1 MVNPFIALG
10 TLVNAKTNIQNR
22 FVFNGIS
29 QIRVIESLREDVQN
43 KNSKRVNKRKTLRS
57 RDKIRLMTIDN
68 H

>member
-29 QIRVIESLREDVQN
+29 QIRVIEGLREDIQ
-43 KNSKRVNKRKTLRS
+43 KNAKRV
-57 RDKIRLMTIDN
+57 KIALFTPPLPNERVK
-68 H
+68 